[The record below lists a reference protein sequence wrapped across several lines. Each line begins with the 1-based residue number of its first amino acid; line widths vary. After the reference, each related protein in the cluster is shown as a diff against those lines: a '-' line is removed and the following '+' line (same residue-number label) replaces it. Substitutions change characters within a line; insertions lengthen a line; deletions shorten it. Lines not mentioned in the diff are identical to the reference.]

1 VKKFQLKARGQ
12 VLRQVLEI
20 ISERQNMAVATDKYN
35 LDSFYI
41 KGQWQEA
48 KTSGNTIDLVNPA
61 NANIIGRLALGNA
74 EDVDSAVMAAKA
86 ALRTFQVTSKAQRL
100 EYLEKILAVYKSR
113 YDDFAEAIRL
123 EMGAPITLSRE
134 VQAYTGVEH
143 LESTIAALKD
153 FDLTQTKSGY
163 SLHHEPVGVCG
174 LITPWNWPIS
184 QLVAKV
190 APAIAAG
197 CTMVV
202 KPSEFSPL
210 SAQLFAD
217 VIDQAAL
224 PPGVFNLVNGEG
236 PTVGAAISQHPEID
250 MVSFTGSTRAG
261 IAVAQAAATTVKR
274 VCQELGGKSPM
285 ILTEGID
292 LETVV
297 PECVWLCMENTG
309 QSCNAGTR
317 LLVPESLHDEVV
329 EIAKKAAESY
339 VVGDPAN
346 EATQLGPLANRGQF
360 EKVTS
365 ILQEAETAG
374 LQPIT
379 GGLGPVVDC
388 SEGYFIKPTIFANLN
403 KDQFIAKEE
412 VFGPVLAVMPY
423 KTQEE
428 AIEIANGTQYGLSA
442 YIYAKEDSSAEYIA
456 QQMKCGMVHIN
467 GAPLVTEAPFGGYK
481 QSGNGREW
489 GLLGLHEFLEVKAVM
504 KVS

>member
-1 VKKFQLKARGQ
+1 
-12 VLRQVLEI
+12 
-20 ISERQNMAVATDKYN
+20 MAVTTDKYN

-41 KGQWQEA
+41 NAKWQQAES
-48 KTSGNTIDLVNPA
+48 TRSTLDLINPA
-61 NANIIGRLALGNA
+61 NADIIGRLALGNA
-74 EDVDSAVMAAKA
+74 EDVDNAVVAAKSA
-86 ALRTFQVTSKAQRL
+86 FRTFQATSKAQRL
-100 EYLEKILAVYKSR
+100 DYLEKILAGYKSR
-113 YDDFAEAIRL
+113 YDDFVEAICL

-134 VQAYTGVEH
+134 VQAHTGIEH

-153 FDLTQTKSGY
+153 FDLTQTKTGY

-224 PPGVFNLVNGEG
+224 PPGVFNLINGEG
-236 PTVGAAISQHPEID
+236 PMVGAAISQHPEID

-329 EIAKKAAESY
+329 EIAKRAAESY
-339 VVGDPAN
+339 VVGDPAD
-346 EATQLGPLANRGQF
+346 EATQLGPLANHGQF

-365 ILQEAETAG
+365 ILQDAETAG
-374 LQPIT
+374 LMPIT
-379 GGLGPVVDC
+379 GGLGPVADC

-428 AIEIANGTQYGLSA
+428 AIEIANGTEYGLSA
-442 YIYAKEDSSAEYIA
+442 YIYAKDDSSAEYIA

-504 KVS
+504 KASS

>member
-1 VKKFQLKARGQ
+1 
-12 VLRQVLEI
+12 
-20 ISERQNMAVATDKYN
+20 MAVTTDKYN

-41 KGQWQEA
+41 NAKWQQAES
-48 KTSGNTIDLVNPA
+48 TRSTLDLINPA
-61 NANIIGRLALGNA
+61 NADIIGRLALGNA
-74 EDVDSAVMAAKA
+74 EDVDNAVVAAKSA
-86 ALRTFQVTSKAQRL
+86 FRTFQATSKAQRL
-100 EYLEKILAVYKSR
+100 DYLEKILAVYKSR
-113 YDDFAEAIRL
+113 YDDFVEAICL

-134 VQAYTGVEH
+134 VQAHTGIEH

-153 FDLTQTKSGY
+153 FDLTQTKTGY

-236 PTVGAAISQHPEID
+236 PVVGAAISQHPDID

-329 EIAKKAAESY
+329 EIAKRAAESY
-339 VVGDPAN
+339 VVGDPAD
-346 EATQLGPLANRGQF
+346 EATQLGPLANHGQF

-365 ILQEAETAG
+365 ILQDAETAG
-374 LQPIT
+374 LMPIT
-379 GGLGPVVDC
+379 GGLGPVADC

-428 AIEIANGTQYGLSA
+428 AIEIANGTEYGLSA
-442 YIYAKEDSSAEYIA
+442 YIYAKDDSSAEYIA

-504 KVS
+504 KASS

>member
-1 VKKFQLKARGQ
+1 M
-12 VLRQVLEI
+12 RQVLEI

-113 YDDFAEAIRL
+113 YDDFAEAICL

-210 SAQLFAD
+210 SAQLFAEVVD
-217 VIDQAAL
+217 EAAL
-224 PPGVFNLVNGEG
+224 PAGVFNLVYGEG
-236 PTVGAAISQHPEID
+236 PTVGAAISSHPDID

-261 IAVAQAAATTVKR
+261 IAVARAAATSVKR

-292 LETVV
+292 LESVV

-329 EIAKKAAESY
+329 EIAKRAAEAY
-339 VVGDPAN
+339 VVGDPAD

-360 EKVTS
+360 KKVLA
-365 ILQEAETAG
+365 ILQDAETAG
-374 LQPIT
+374 LKPIT
-379 GGLGPVVDC
+379 GGLGPVADC
-388 SEGYFIKPTIFANLN
+388 SEGYFIKPTIFANLT

-442 YIYAKEDSSAEYIA
+442 YIYAKDDSSAEYIA

>member
-1 VKKFQLKARGQ
+1 
-12 VLRQVLEI
+12 
-20 ISERQNMAVATDKYN
+20 
-35 LDSFYI
+35 
-41 KGQWQEA
+41 
-48 KTSGNTIDLVNPA
+48 
-61 NANIIGRLALGNA
+61 
-74 EDVDSAVMAAKA
+74 
-86 ALRTFQVTSKAQRL
+86 
-100 EYLEKILAVYKSR
+100 
-113 YDDFAEAIRL
+113 
-123 EMGAPITLSRE
+123 
-134 VQAYTGVEH
+134 
-143 LESTIAALKD
+143 
-153 FDLTQTKSGY
+153 
-163 SLHHEPVGVCG
+163 
-174 LITPWNWPIS
+174 
-184 QLVAKV
+184 
-190 APAIAAG
+190 
-197 CTMVV
+197 
-202 KPSEFSPL
+202 
-210 SAQLFAD
+210 
-217 VIDQAAL
+217 
-224 PPGVFNLVNGEG
+224 
-236 PTVGAAISQHPEID
+236 

-261 IAVAQAAATTVKR
+261 IAVAQAAATSVKR

-329 EIAKKAAESY
+329 EIAKRAAEAY
-339 VVGDPAN
+339 VVGDPAD

-365 ILQEAETAG
+365 ILQDAETAG

-379 GGLGPVVDC
+379 GGLGPVAAC

-428 AIEIANGTQYGLSA
+428 AIEIANATQYGLSA
-442 YIYAKEDSSAEYIA
+442 YIYAKDSATAEPIA
-456 QQMKCGMVHIN
+456 QQMRCGMVHIN

-504 KVS
+504 KAS

>member
-1 VKKFQLKARGQ
+1 M
-12 VLRQVLEI
+12 RQVLEI

-329 EIAKKAAESY
+329 EIAKRAAESY
-339 VVGDPAN
+339 VVGDPAD

-365 ILQEAETAG
+365 ILQDAETAG
-374 LQPIT
+374 LMPIT
-379 GGLGPVVDC
+379 GGLGPVADC

-504 KVS
+504 KASS

>member
-1 VKKFQLKARGQ
+1 
-12 VLRQVLEI
+12 
-20 ISERQNMAVATDKYN
+20 MAVATDKYN

-100 EYLEKILAVYKSR
+100 EYLEKILAGYKSR
-113 YDDFAEAIRL
+113 YDDFVEAICL

-134 VQAYTGVEH
+134 VQAHTGIEH

-153 FDLTQTKSGY
+153 FDLTQTKTGY

-236 PTVGAAISQHPEID
+236 PVVGAAISQHPDID

-329 EIAKKAAESY
+329 EIAKRAAESY
-339 VVGDPAN
+339 VVGDPAD
-346 EATQLGPLANRGQF
+346 EATQLGPLANHGQF

-365 ILQEAETAG
+365 ILQDAETAG
-374 LQPIT
+374 LMPIT
-379 GGLGPVVDC
+379 GGLGPV
-388 SEGYFIKPTIFANLN
+388 A
-403 KDQFIAKEE
+403 
-412 VFGPVLAVMPY
+412 
-423 KTQEE
+423 
-428 AIEIANGTQYGLSA
+428 GL
-442 YIYAKEDSSAEYIA
+442 
-456 QQMKCGMVHIN
+456 
-467 GAPLVTEAPFGGYK
+467 
-481 QSGNGREW
+481 
-489 GLLGLHEFLEVKAVM
+489 
-504 KVS
+504 

>member
-1 VKKFQLKARGQ
+1 
-12 VLRQVLEI
+12 
-20 ISERQNMAVATDKYN
+20 MTATGNGYD
-35 LDSFYI
+35 LTSFYVNGNWI
-41 KGQWQEA
+41 EA
-48 KTSGNTIDLVNPA
+48 GSSNDKLSITNPA
-61 NANIIGRLALGNA
+61 TAEVIGTLALGSD
-74 EDVDSAVMAAKA
+74 EDVDNAVAAAKA
-86 ALRTFQVTSKAQRL
+86 ALKSFQTTSKAERIG
-100 EYLEKILAVYKSR
+100 YLEKILAIYKLR
-113 YDDFAEAIRL
+113 YDDFVEAISL
-123 EMGAPITLSRE
+123 EMGSPITLSRE

-143 LESTIAALKD
+143 LESTIQALKN
-153 FDLTQTKSGY
+153 FDLIKEQSGY
-163 SLHHEPVGVCG
+163 SLHREPVGVCG

-210 SAQLFAD
+210 SAQLFAEI
-217 VIDQAAL
+217 IDQTAL
-224 PPGVFNLVNGEG
+224 PAGVFNLVYGEG
-236 PTVGAAISQHPEID
+236 ATVGAAISSHPDID

-261 IAVAQAAATTVKR
+261 IAVAKAAATSVKR

-292 LETVV
+292 LESVV

-329 EIAKKAAESY
+329 EIAKRVAESY
-339 VVGDPAN
+339 VVGDPAD
-346 EATQLGPLANRGQF
+346 EVTQLGPLANRGQF

-365 ILQEAETAG
+365 ILQDAETAG

-379 GGLGPVVDC
+379 GGLGPVADC
-388 SEGYFIKPTIFANLN
+388 SEGYFIKPTIFSNLS

-412 VFGPVLAVMPY
+412 VFGPVLAVIPY
-423 KTQEE
+423 KKQEE
-428 AIEIANGTQYGLSA
+428 AVEIANGTEYGLSA
-442 YIYAKEDSSAEYIA
+442 YIYAKDDSSAEHMA

-467 GAPLVTEAPFGGYK
+467 GAPLVAEAPFGGYK

-504 KVS
+504 KAS

>member
-1 VKKFQLKARGQ
+1 MRQL
-12 VLRQVLEI
+12 LEI

-100 EYLEKILAVYKSR
+100 EYLEKILAGYKSR
-113 YDDFAEAIRL
+113 YDDFVEAICL

-134 VQAYTGVEH
+134 VQAHTGIEH

-153 FDLTQTKSGY
+153 FDLTQTKTGY

-236 PTVGAAISQHPEID
+236 PVVGAAISQHPDID

-329 EIAKKAAESY
+329 EIAKRAAESY
-339 VVGDPAN
+339 VVGDPAD
-346 EATQLGPLANRGQF
+346 EATQLGPLANHGQF

-365 ILQEAETAG
+365 ILQDAETAG
-374 LQPIT
+374 LMPIT
-379 GGLGPVVDC
+379 GGLGPVADC

-442 YIYAKEDSSAEYIA
+442 YIYAKDDSSAEYIA

-504 KVS
+504 KASS

>member
-1 VKKFQLKARGQ
+1 MRQL
-12 VLRQVLEI
+12 LEI

-100 EYLEKILAVYKSR
+100 EYLEKILAGYKSR
-113 YDDFAEAIRL
+113 YDDFVEAICL

-134 VQAYTGVEH
+134 VQAHTGIEH

-153 FDLTQTKSGY
+153 FDLTQTKTGY

-224 PPGVFNLVNGEG
+224 PPGVFNLINGEG
-236 PTVGAAISQHPEID
+236 PMVGAAISQHPEID

-329 EIAKKAAESY
+329 EIAKRAAEAY
-339 VVGDPAN
+339 VVGDPAD

-360 EKVTS
+360 EKVLA
-365 ILQEAETAG
+365 ILQDAETAE
-374 LQPIT
+374 LKPIT
-379 GGLGPVVDC
+379 GGLGPLAAC

-428 AIEIANGTQYGLSA
+428 AIDIANATQYGLSA
-442 YIYAKEDSSAEYIA
+442 YIYAKDSATAEPIA
-456 QQMKCGMVHIN
+456 QQMRCGMVHIN

-504 KVS
+504 KAS

>member
-1 VKKFQLKARGQ
+1 
-12 VLRQVLEI
+12 
-20 ISERQNMAVATDKYN
+20 MTVASDKYN

-41 KGQWQEA
+41 NGKWQDV
-48 KTSGNTIDLVNPA
+48 KSTDNTIDIVNPA
-61 NANIIGRLALGNA
+61 NASIIGRLTLGNV
-74 EDVDSAVMAAKA
+74 EDVNNAVVAAKA
-86 ALRTFQVTSKAQRL
+86 ALRTFQTTSKAERID
-100 EYLEKILAVYKSR
+100 YLERILVAYKSR
-113 YDDFAEAIRL
+113 YKDFVEAISL
-123 EMGAPITLSRE
+123 EMGAPISLSRD

-143 LESTIAALKD
+143 LESTIQALNN
-153 FDLTQTKSGY
+153 FDLIEAKSGY

-210 SAQLFAD
+210 SAQLFAEVVD
-217 VIDQAAL
+217 EAAL
-224 PPGVFNLVNGEG
+224 PAGVFNLVYGEG
-236 PTVGAAISQHPEID
+236 PTVGAAISSHPDID
-250 MVSFTGSTRAG
+250 MISFTGSTRAG
-261 IAVAQAAATTVKR
+261 IAVAQAAATSVKR

-292 LETVV
+292 LESVV

-329 EIAKKAAESY
+329 EIAKRAAEAY
-339 VVGDPAN
+339 VVGDPAD

-360 EKVTS
+360 EKVLA
-365 ILQEAETAG
+365 ILQDAETAE
-374 LQPIT
+374 LKPIT
-379 GGLGPVVDC
+379 GGLGPLAAC

-428 AIEIANGTQYGLSA
+428 AIDIANATQYGLSA
-442 YIYAKEDSSAEYIA
+442 YIYAKDSATAEPIA
-456 QQMKCGMVHIN
+456 QQMRCGMVHIN

-504 KVS
+504 KAS

>member
-1 VKKFQLKARGQ
+1 
-12 VLRQVLEI
+12 
-20 ISERQNMAVATDKYN
+20 MTVASDKYN
-35 LDSFYI
+35 LNSFYI
-41 KGQWQEA
+41 NGKWQEV
-48 KTSGNTIDLVNPA
+48 KSTDNTIDIVNPA
-61 NANIIGRLALGNA
+61 NASIIGRMTLGNV
-74 EDVDSAVMAAKA
+74 EDVNNAVVAAKA
-86 ALRTFQVTSKAQRL
+86 ALRAFQTTSKAERID
-100 EYLEKILAVYKSR
+100 YLERILVAYKSR
-113 YDDFAEAIRL
+113 YKDFVEAISL
-123 EMGAPITLSRE
+123 EMGAPISLSRD

-143 LESTIAALKD
+143 LESTVQALNN
-153 FDLTQTKSGY
+153 FDLIEAKSGY

-210 SAQLFAD
+210 SAQLFAEVVD
-217 VIDQAAL
+217 EAAL
-224 PPGVFNLVNGEG
+224 PAGVFNLVYGKG
-236 PTVGAAISQHPEID
+236 PIVGAAISSHPDID
-250 MVSFTGSTRAG
+250 MISFTGSTRAG
-261 IAVAQAAATTVKR
+261 IAVAQAAATSVKR

-292 LETVV
+292 LESVV
-297 PECVWLCMENTG
+297 PECIWLCMENTG

-317 LLVPESLHDEVV
+317 LLVPEGLHDEVV
-329 EIAKKAAESY
+329 EIAKRAAESY
-339 VVGDPAN
+339 VVGDPAD

-360 EKVTS
+360 EKVLA
-365 ILQEAETAG
+365 ILQDAETAG
-374 LQPIT
+374 LKPIT
-379 GGLGPVVDC
+379 GGLGPMAAC

-403 KDQFIAKEE
+403 KDQFIAKQE

-428 AIEIANGTQYGLSA
+428 AIDIANATQYGLSA
-442 YIYAKEDSSAEYIA
+442 YIYAKDSATAEPIA
-456 QQMKCGMVHIN
+456 QKMRCGMVHIN
-467 GAPLVTEAPFGGYK
+467 GAPLVAEAPFGGYK

-504 KVS
+504 KAS

>member
-1 VKKFQLKARGQ
+1 MRQL
-12 VLRQVLEI
+12 LEI

-100 EYLEKILAVYKSR
+100 EYLEKILAGYKSR
-113 YDDFAEAIRL
+113 YDDFVEAICL

-134 VQAYTGVEH
+134 VQAHTGIEH

-153 FDLTQTKSGY
+153 FDLTQTKTGY

-236 PTVGAAISQHPEID
+236 PVVGAAISQPPDID

-329 EIAKKAAESY
+329 EIAKRAAESY
-339 VVGDPAN
+339 VVGDPAD
-346 EATQLGPLANRGQF
+346 EATQLGPLANHGQF

-365 ILQEAETAG
+365 ILQDAETAG
-374 LQPIT
+374 LMPIT
-379 GGLGPVVDC
+379 GGLGPVADC

-428 AIEIANGTQYGLSA
+428 AIEIANGTEYGLSA
-442 YIYAKEDSSAEYIA
+442 YIYAKDDSSAEYIA

-504 KVS
+504 KAS

>member
-1 VKKFQLKARGQ
+1 
-12 VLRQVLEI
+12 
-20 ISERQNMAVATDKYN
+20 MTVASDKYN

-41 KGQWQEA
+41 NGKWQDV
-48 KTSGNTIDLVNPA
+48 KSTDNTIDIVNPA
-61 NANIIGRLALGNA
+61 NASIIGRLTLGNV
-74 EDVDSAVMAAKA
+74 EDVNNAVVAAKA
-86 ALRTFQVTSKAQRL
+86 ALRTFQTTSKAERID
-100 EYLEKILAVYKSR
+100 YLERILVAYKSR
-113 YDDFAEAIRL
+113 YKDFVEAISL
-123 EMGAPITLSRE
+123 EMGAPISLSRD

-143 LESTIAALKD
+143 LESTIQALNN
-153 FDLTQTKSGY
+153 FDLIEAKSGY

-210 SAQLFAD
+210 SAQLFAEVVD
-217 VIDQAAL
+217 EAAL
-224 PPGVFNLVNGEG
+224 PAGVFNLVYGEG
-236 PTVGAAISQHPEID
+236 PTVGAAISSHPDID

-261 IAVAQAAATTVKR
+261 IAVAKAAATSVKR

-292 LETVV
+292 LESVV

-329 EIAKKAAESY
+329 EIAKRAAESY
-339 VVGDPAN
+339 VVGDPAD
-346 EATQLGPLANRGQF
+346 EATQLGPLANHGQF

-365 ILQEAETAG
+365 ILQDAETAG
-374 LQPIT
+374 LMPIT
-379 GGLGPVVDC
+379 GGLGPVADC

-428 AIEIANGTQYGLSA
+428 AIEIANGTEYGLSA
-442 YIYAKEDSSAEYIA
+442 YIYAKDDSSAEYIA

-504 KVS
+504 KASS

>member
-1 VKKFQLKARGQ
+1 
-12 VLRQVLEI
+12 
-20 ISERQNMAVATDKYN
+20 MAVTTDKYN

-41 KGQWQEA
+41 NAKWQQAES
-48 KTSGNTIDLVNPA
+48 TRSTLDLINPA
-61 NANIIGRLALGNA
+61 NADIIGRLALGNA
-74 EDVDSAVMAAKA
+74 EDVNNAVVAAKSA
-86 ALRTFQVTSKAQRL
+86 FRTFQATSKAQRL
-100 EYLEKILAVYKSR
+100 DYLEKILAVYKSR
-113 YDDFAEAIRL
+113 YDDFVEAICL

-134 VQAYTGVEH
+134 VQAYTGIEH
-143 LESTIAALKD
+143 LESTIAALKA
-153 FDLTQTKSGY
+153 FDLTQTKPGY
-163 SLHHEPVGVCG
+163 SLHHEPIGVCG

-224 PPGVFNLVNGEG
+224 PPGVFNLINGEG
-236 PTVGAAISQHPEID
+236 QTVGAAISQHPEID

-261 IAVAQAAATTVKR
+261 IAVAQAAATNVKR

-379 GGLGPVVDC
+379 GGSGPVAGC
-388 SEGYFIKPTIFANLN
+388 SEGYFIKPTIFANL
-403 KDQFIAKEE
+403 KRDQFIAKEE
-412 VFGPVLAVMPY
+412 VFGPVLAIMPY
-423 KTQEE
+423 KTPEE
-428 AIEIANGTQYGLSA
+428 AIEIANATQYGLSA
-442 YIYAKEDSSAEYIA
+442 YIYAKDNATAELIA
-456 QQMKCGMVHIN
+456 QQMRCGMVHIN
-467 GAPLVTEAPFGGYK
+467 GAPLVAEAPFGGYK

-489 GLLGLHEFLEVKAVM
+489 GPLGLNEFLEVKAIM

>member
-1 VKKFQLKARGQ
+1 
-12 VLRQVLEI
+12 
-20 ISERQNMAVATDKYN
+20 MAVTTDKYN

-41 KGQWQEA
+41 NAKWQQAES
-48 KTSGNTIDLVNPA
+48 TRSTLDLINPA
-61 NANIIGRLALGNA
+61 NADIIGRLALGNA
-74 EDVDSAVMAAKA
+74 KDVDNAVVAAKSA
-86 ALRTFQVTSKAQRL
+86 FRTFQATSKAQRL
-100 EYLEKILAVYKSR
+100 DYLEKILAVYKSR
-113 YDDFAEAIRL
+113 YDDFVEAICL

-143 LESTIAALKD
+143 LESTIAALKE
-153 FDLTQTKSGY
+153 FYLTQIKTGY

-261 IAVAQAAATTVKR
+261 IAVAQAAATNVKR

-292 LETVV
+292 LESVV

-317 LLVPESLHDEVV
+317 LLVPESLHDQVV

-379 GGLGPVVDC
+379 GGLGPVADC
-388 SEGYFIKPTIFANLN
+388 TEGYFIKPTIFANLN

-412 VFGPVLAVMPY
+412 VFGPVLAVLPY
-423 KTQEE
+423 KTQEQ
-428 AIEIANGTQYGLSA
+428 AIEIANATQYGLSA
-442 YIYAKEDSSAEYIA
+442 YIYAKDNASAEPIA
-456 QQMKCGMVHIN
+456 QQMRCGMVHIN
-467 GAPLVTEAPFGGYK
+467 GAPLVAEAPFGGYK

-504 KVS
+504 KAS

>member
-1 VKKFQLKARGQ
+1 M
-12 VLRQVLEI
+12 RQVLEI

-374 LQPIT
+374 LEPIT

>member
-1 VKKFQLKARGQ
+1 
-12 VLRQVLEI
+12 LRQLLEI

-100 EYLEKILAVYKSR
+100 EYLEKILAGYKSR
-113 YDDFAEAIRL
+113 YDDFVEAICL

-134 VQAYTGVEH
+134 VQAHTGIEH

-153 FDLTQTKSGY
+153 FDLTQTKTGY

-236 PTVGAAISQHPEID
+236 PVVGAAISQHPDID

-329 EIAKKAAESY
+329 EIAKRAAESY
-339 VVGDPAN
+339 VVGDPAD
-346 EATQLGPLANRGQF
+346 EATQLGPLANHGQF

-365 ILQEAETAG
+365 ILQDAETAG
-374 LQPIT
+374 LMPIT
-379 GGLGPVVDC
+379 GGLGPVADC

-428 AIEIANGTQYGLSA
+428 AIEIANGTEYGLSA
-442 YIYAKEDSSAEYIA
+442 YIYAKDDSSAEYIA

-504 KVS
+504 KASS

>member
-1 VKKFQLKARGQ
+1 M
-12 VLRQVLEI
+12 RQVLEI

>member
-1 VKKFQLKARGQ
+1 
-12 VLRQVLEI
+12 LRQLLEI

-100 EYLEKILAVYKSR
+100 EYLEKILAGYKSR
-113 YDDFAEAIRL
+113 YDDFVEAICL

-134 VQAYTGVEH
+134 VQAHTGIEH

-153 FDLTQTKSGY
+153 FDLTQTKTGY

-236 PTVGAAISQHPEID
+236 PVVGAAISQHPDID

-329 EIAKKAAESY
+329 EIAKRAAESY
-339 VVGDPAN
+339 VVGDPAD
-346 EATQLGPLANRGQF
+346 EATQLGPLANHGQF

-365 ILQEAETAG
+365 ILQDAETAG
-374 LQPIT
+374 LMPIT
-379 GGLGPVVDC
+379 GGLGPVADC

-428 AIEIANGTQYGLSA
+428 AIEIANGTEYGLSA
-442 YIYAKEDSSAEYIA
+442 YIYAKDDSSAEYIA

-504 KVS
+504 KAS

>member
-1 VKKFQLKARGQ
+1 MRQL
-12 VLRQVLEI
+12 LEI

-100 EYLEKILAVYKSR
+100 EYLEKILAGYKSR
-113 YDDFAEAIRL
+113 YDDFVEAICL

-134 VQAYTGVEH
+134 VQAHTGIEH

-153 FDLTQTKSGY
+153 FDLTQTKTGY

-236 PTVGAAISQHPEID
+236 PVVGAAISQHPDID

-329 EIAKKAAESY
+329 EIAKRAAESY
-339 VVGDPAN
+339 VVGDPAD
-346 EATQLGPLANRGQF
+346 EATQLGPLANHGQF

-365 ILQEAETAG
+365 ILQDAETAG
-374 LQPIT
+374 LMPIT
-379 GGLGPVVDC
+379 GGLGPVADC

-428 AIEIANGTQYGLSA
+428 AIEIANGTEYGLSA
-442 YIYAKEDSSAEYIA
+442 YIYAKDDSSAEYIA

-504 KVS
+504 KASS

>member
-1 VKKFQLKARGQ
+1 
-12 VLRQVLEI
+12 
-20 ISERQNMAVATDKYN
+20 MAGNA
-35 LDSFYI
+35 LDI
-41 KGQWQEA
+41 
-48 KTSGNTIDLVNPA
+48 VNPA
-61 NANIIGRLALGNA
+61 CDSIIGSVALGNA
-74 EDVDSAVMAAKA
+74 EDVDNAVEAAKSA
-86 ALRTFQVTSKAQRL
+86 FRTFQATSKAQRL
-100 EYLEKILAVYKSR
+100 DYLEKILASYKSR
-113 YDDFAEAIRL
+113 YDDFVEAICL

-134 VQAYTGVEH
+134 VQAHTGIEH

-153 FDLTQTKSGY
+153 FDLTQTKTGY
-163 SLHHEPVGVCG
+163 SLYHEPVGVCG
-174 LITPWNWPIS
+174 VITPWNWPIS

-190 APAIAAG
+190 APAIATG

-210 SAQLFAD
+210 SAQLFAE
-217 VIDQAAL
+217 VVDQAAL
-224 PPGVFNLVNGEG
+224 PAGVFNLVYGQG
-236 PTVGAAISQHPEID
+236 PTVGAAISSHPDID

-261 IAVAQAAATTVKR
+261 IAVAQAAATSVKR

-292 LETVV
+292 LESVV

-329 EIAKKAAESY
+329 EIAKRVAESY
-339 VVGDPAN
+339 VVGDPAD

-365 ILQEAETAG
+365 ILQDAETAG

-379 GGLGPVVDC
+379 GGSGPVEDC
-388 SEGYFIKPTIFANLN
+388 SEGYFIKPTIFANVSW
-403 KDQFIAKEE
+403 DQSIANEE
-412 VFGPVLAVMPY
+412 VFGPVLAVMPF
-423 KTQEE
+423 KTIEE
-428 AIEIANGTQYGLSA
+428 AIDIANGTEYGLSA
-442 YIYAKEDSSAEYIA
+442 YIYAKDDASAEHMA
-456 QQMKCGMVHIN
+456 KQMRCGMVHIN
-467 GAPLVTEAPFGGYK
+467 GAPLVAEAPFGGYK

-504 KVS
+504 KAS

>member
-1 VKKFQLKARGQ
+1 MRQL
-12 VLRQVLEI
+12 LEI

-100 EYLEKILAVYKSR
+100 EYLEKILAGYKSR
-113 YDDFAEAIRL
+113 YDDFVEAICL

-134 VQAYTGVEH
+134 VQAHTGIEH

-153 FDLTQTKSGY
+153 FDLTQTKTGY

-236 PTVGAAISQHPEID
+236 PVVGAAISQHPDID

-329 EIAKKAAESY
+329 EIAKRAAEAY
-339 VVGDPAN
+339 VVGDPAD

-360 EKVTS
+360 EKVLA
-365 ILQEAETAG
+365 ILQDAETAE
-374 LQPIT
+374 LKPIT
-379 GGLGPVVDC
+379 GGLGPLAAC

-428 AIEIANGTQYGLSA
+428 AIDIANATQYGLSA
-442 YIYAKEDSSAEYIA
+442 YIYAKDSATAEPIA
-456 QQMKCGMVHIN
+456 QQMRCGMVHIN

-504 KVS
+504 KAS

>member
-1 VKKFQLKARGQ
+1 M
-12 VLRQVLEI
+12 RQVLEI

-329 EIAKKAAESY
+329 EIAKRAAESY
-339 VVGDPAN
+339 VVGDPAD

-365 ILQEAETAG
+365 ILQDAETAG

-379 GGLGPVVDC
+379 GGLGPVADC

-442 YIYAKEDSSAEYIA
+442 YIYAKDDSSAEYIA

>member
-1 VKKFQLKARGQ
+1 
-12 VLRQVLEI
+12 
-20 ISERQNMAVATDKYN
+20 MATDKYN

-100 EYLEKILAVYKSR
+100 EYLEKILAGYKSR
-113 YDDFAEAIRL
+113 YDDFVEAICL

-134 VQAYTGVEH
+134 VQAHTGIEH

-153 FDLTQTKSGY
+153 FDLTQTKTGY

-236 PTVGAAISQHPEID
+236 PVVGAAISQHPDID

-329 EIAKKAAESY
+329 EIAKRAAESY
-339 VVGDPAN
+339 VVGDPAD
-346 EATQLGPLANRGQF
+346 EATQLGPLANHGQF

-365 ILQEAETAG
+365 ILQDAETAG
-374 LQPIT
+374 LMPIT
-379 GGLGPVVDC
+379 GGLGPVADC

-428 AIEIANGTQYGLSA
+428 AIEIANGTEYGLSA
-442 YIYAKEDSSAEYIA
+442 YIYAKDDSSAEYIA

-504 KVS
+504 KASS

>member
-1 VKKFQLKARGQ
+1 MRQL
-12 VLRQVLEI
+12 LEI

-100 EYLEKILAVYKSR
+100 EYLEKILAGYKSR
-113 YDDFAEAIRL
+113 YDDFVEAICL

-134 VQAYTGVEH
+134 VQAHTGIEH

-153 FDLTQTKSGY
+153 FDLTQTKTGY

-236 PTVGAAISQHPEID
+236 PVVGAAISQHPDID

-329 EIAKKAAESY
+329 EIAKRAAESY
-339 VVGDPAN
+339 VVGDPAD
-346 EATQLGPLANRGQF
+346 EATQLGPLANHGQF

-365 ILQEAETAG
+365 ILQDAETAG
-374 LQPIT
+374 LMPIT
-379 GGLGPVVDC
+379 GGLGPVADC

-428 AIEIANGTQYGLSA
+428 AIEIANGTEYGLSA
-442 YIYAKEDSSAEYIA
+442 YIYAKDDSSAEYIA

-504 KVS
+504 KAS

>member
-1 VKKFQLKARGQ
+1 M
-12 VLRQVLEI
+12 RQVLEI

-100 EYLEKILAVYKSR
+100 AYLEKILAVYKSR

-329 EIAKKAAESY
+329 EIAKRAAESY
-339 VVGDPAN
+339 VVGDPAD

-360 EKVTS
+360 EKVLA
-365 ILQEAETAG
+365 ILQDAETAG
-374 LQPIT
+374 LKPIT
-379 GGLGPVVDC
+379 GGLGPVADC

-442 YIYAKEDSSAEYIA
+442 YIYAKDDSSAEYIA

>member
-1 VKKFQLKARGQ
+1 
-12 VLRQVLEI
+12 
-20 ISERQNMAVATDKYN
+20 MAVAKDKYN

-41 KGQWQEA
+41 NGQWQEA

-143 LESTIAALKD
+143 LESTIAALKE
-153 FDLTQTKSGY
+153 FYLTQIKTGY

-261 IAVAQAAATTVKR
+261 IAVAQAAATNVKR

-292 LETVV
+292 LESVV

-317 LLVPESLHDEVV
+317 LLVPESLHDLVV

-379 GGLGPVVDC
+379 GGLGPVADC
-388 SEGYFIKPTIFANLN
+388 TEGYFIKPTIFANLN

-412 VFGPVLAVMPY
+412 VFGPVLAVLPY
-423 KTQEE
+423 KTQEQ
-428 AIEIANGTQYGLSA
+428 AIEIANATQYGLSA
-442 YIYAKEDSSAEYIA
+442 YIYAKDNASAEPIA
-456 QQMKCGMVHIN
+456 QQMRCGMVHIN
-467 GAPLVTEAPFGGYK
+467 GAPLVAEAPFGGYK

-504 KVS
+504 KAS